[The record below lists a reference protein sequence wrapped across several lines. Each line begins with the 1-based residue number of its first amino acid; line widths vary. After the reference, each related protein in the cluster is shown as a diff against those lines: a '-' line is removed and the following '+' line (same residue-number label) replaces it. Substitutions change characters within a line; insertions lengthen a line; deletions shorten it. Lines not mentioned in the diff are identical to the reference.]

1 MTSVLDAA
9 DLPTGPTSLCESLTL
24 YRFDAPSPPA
34 LYRSNAV
41 SACFV
46 WQGAGRA
53 QVEGRR
59 YVCPAGNYIVKAW
72 APNGFETEILQASTD
87 APFLAVLI
95 EFNRDEV
102 TYALDEMQRAF
113 PAEDLHRGTD
123 QPRVYVQTI
132 PSELRNLVSSIGTLA
147 TSTACLDNTLLFGLR
162 RRELLYRLL
171 LPLFESVMG
180 ISPAKQ
186 ARHAT
191 DLQAAVDLLSC
202 DLASPLRVAD
212 LARAVNM
219 SPSRFAHV
227 FKEAIGVSPHRFRK
241 QLRLE
246 RAKYLLDERNWSVT
260 SVAAE
265 VGYSNVSHFISEFKR
280 IFGHTPGSTGARP

>member
-1 MTSVLDAA
+1 MPSVLDAA
-9 DLPTGPTSLCESLTL
+9 DLPTGPTELCKSVTV
-24 YRFDAPSPPA
+24 YRFDAPAPPA
-34 LYRSNAV
+34 RFRSKGV

-53 QVEGRR
+53 EVEGRG
-59 YVCPAGNYIVKAW
+59 YDCAAGSYIVKAW
-72 APNGFETEILQASTD
+72 AANGFETEILQASTT

-102 TYALDEMQRAF
+102 AAAVDEMQRVF
-113 PAEDLHRGTD
+113 PAGNLYPRTD
-123 QPRVYVQTI
+123 EPCVHVQTI
-132 PSELRNLVSSIGTLA
+132 PPELRQLVSSIGTLA
-147 TSTACLDNTLLFGLR
+147 TSTSLENRLLFDLR

-171 LPLFESVMG
+171 LPLFESALAPP
-180 ISPAKQ
+180 PAKSL
-186 ARHAT
+186 RHAT
-191 DLQAAVDLLSC
+191 DLQAAIDLLST

-227 FKEAIGVSPHRFRK
+227 FKEATGVSPHRFRK

-246 RAKYLLDERNWSVT
+246 RAKYLLDESNWSVT

-280 IFGHTPGSTGARP
+280 IFGHTPGSTGGKP